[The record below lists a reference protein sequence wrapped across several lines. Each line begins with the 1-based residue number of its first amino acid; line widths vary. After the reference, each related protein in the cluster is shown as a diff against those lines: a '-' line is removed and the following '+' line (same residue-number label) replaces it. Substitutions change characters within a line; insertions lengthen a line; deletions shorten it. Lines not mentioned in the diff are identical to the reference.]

1 METQKLYDD
10 LISLINEQIENDAL
24 PSRLKE
30 VIFKP
35 DMRLNDLGLDSIA
48 LVALQTSLMDMTDSF
63 LSDSLFSDNPSLW
76 EIAQRISDSIE
87 T

>member
-10 LISLINEQIENDAL
+10 LISLINEQIENNAL

-63 LSDSLFSDNPSLW
+63 LPDSLFSDNPSLW
-76 EIAQRISDSIE
+76 EIAQRISDSSE